1 MPLRTPAEFLERLRK
16 RTPTP
21 EKMVEY
27 YQKENNA
34 VRDVVKN
41 ACCDSE
47 GIFVLPSGTNDWD
60 TIELVAFLV
69 KERDQYKEA
78 LCRMVTV
85 LKNVTHLRDIAT
97 FQCKED

>member
-1 MPLRTPAEFLERLRK
+1 MTKKTPAEFLEHLRK

-21 EKMVEY
+21 EKRVAYLE
-27 YQKENNA
+27 KENNA
-34 VRDVVKN
+34 VRDAVKD

-78 LCRMVTV
+78 FCDIVSV
-85 LKNVTHLRDIAT
+85 LKHVTHLRDIAT